1 MNCVCKRRHDGEIE
15 TMCAWHWRN
24 AVRMLNAGE
33 IEKVRRERDDLIE
46 LLSGIGRQASEMAK
60 SYKKE

>member
-1 MNCVCKRRHDGEIE
+1 
-15 TMCAWHWRN
+15 
-24 AVRMLNAGE
+24 MLNAGE